1 MKEEEL
7 RANKERVQA
16 GEVGLRKDVVTEEK
30 TMDVPVN
37 REEVYIE
44 RHPVSGEVPADTP
57 IGDQSETYK
66 VPVSEERVDVEKQP
80 VVREEIG
87 IGKRT
92 TQDTQQVT
100 DTVRRE
106 EAHVESKG
114 DVNVQGDNVDTTSTN
129 Q

>member
-1 MKEEEL
+1 M
-7 RANKERVQA
+7 
-16 GEVGLRKDVVTEEK
+16 
-30 TMDVPVN
+30 N

-44 RHPVSGEVPADTP
+44 RHPASGEVPADRP
-57 IGDQSETYK
+57 IGEQSETYR

-80 VVREEIG
+80 VVREELG

-92 TQDTQQVT
+92 TQDTEQVK

-106 EAHVESKG
+106 EAHVERTG
-114 DVNVQGDNVDTTSTN
+114 DVNVQGDNVDTTSTDYN